1 MLGKVIFV
9 GAGPGNPELL
19 TLEAYRVLREADVV
33 LYDALVGPEVL
44 DLIPSRTQK
53 IYVGKRATNH
63 SHKQNEINELLLEM
77 VTHNECVV
85 RLKGGDTLIYA
96 RLTDELTV
104 LQEAGIPYQVLA
116 GVTTLSGT
124 AAVLGVPLTSRD
136 CGSELLITTVSTY
149 SDLETC
155 RAVTT
160 FLKRGSGIAIYM
172 PTFRGQHVLPN
183 LLEVGADPELPL
195 LLVVQAT
202 LPTQRQQSTNLGQ
215 ADYEQLCA
223 FSAGDPTICLLG
235 WSFASCLSTAMLS
248 TVLESVHVH

>member
-1 MLGKVIFV
+1 
-9 GAGPGNPELL
+9 
-19 TLEAYRVLREADVV
+19 
-33 LYDALVGPEVL
+33 
-44 DLIPSRTQK
+44 
-53 IYVGKRATNH
+53 
-63 SHKQNEINELLLEM
+63 M
-77 VTHNECVV
+77 VTHHECVV

-104 LQEAGIPYQVLA
+104 LQQAGIPYQVLA

-155 RAVTT
+155 RAVTI

-172 PTFRGQHVLPN
+172 TTFRGQHVLPN
-183 LLEVGADPELPL
+183 LLGVGADPELPL

-202 LPTQRQQSTNLGQ
+202 LPTQRQQGTNLGPVS
-215 ADYEQLCA
+215 YTHLTL
-223 FSAGDPTICLLG
+223 PTKV
-235 WSFASCLSTAMLS
+235 
-248 TVLESVHVH
+248 TV